1 MIGAIAGDIIGS
13 KYEFNNIS
21 TTDFELFRIEN
32 TFTDDTVLTVATAD
46 ALMTDQDYLRK
57 YQWYYF
63 EYPNRGWGGMFN
75 ALASTGN
82 LRPYE
87 SYGNGS
93 AMRVSPVAWYCNT
106 LDETIIEAKRTA
118 EVTHNHPEGIKGAQA
133 VAIAMYMARTGA
145 SKEEIKNAIQNT
157 YAMYDLTPKY
167 SEYPKGFDET
177 CQGTVALSLAIF
189 FETGSWEEAVRV
201 SIANGGDVDT
211 IACIV
216 GGIAEA
222 YYGLV
227 DKDVVKNVWVKLPD
241 QMRRHVSE
249 FMRRYISSGFV
260 APNVEMSQ
268 QEKMID
274 AMRSIFSN

>member
-1 MIGAIAGDIIGS
+1 
-13 KYEFNNIS
+13 
-21 TTDFELFRIEN
+21 
-32 TFTDDTVLTVATAD
+32 
-46 ALMTDQDYLRK
+46 
-57 YQWYYF
+57 
-63 EYPNRGWGGMFN
+63 
-75 ALASTGN
+75 
-82 LRPYE
+82 
-87 SYGNGS
+87 
-93 AMRVSPVAWYCNT
+93 
-106 LDETIIEAKRTA
+106 
-118 EVTHNHPEGIKGAQA
+118 
-133 VAIAMYMARTGA
+133 
-145 SKEEIKNAIQNT
+145 
-157 YAMYDLTPKY
+157 MYDLTPKY